1 MCTSYVLQKH
11 VSFMKSFRAKLI
23 FFFSFLHLFR
33 YHGTSTQQTSLTEF
47 FLLIQH
53 LGNQKC
59 CHISASKIFSLFKIL
74 HPRIMDSKWTQ
85 IQIKTEIHTV
95 APLSLGNTLHGPWWR
110 PETVDGTKP
119 YIYYIFP
126 THTYL

>member
-11 VSFMKSFRAKLI
+11 VSFMKSFRAKLN
-23 FFFSFLHLFR
+23 FFFHFCISLDTMVPAHSR
-33 YHGTSTQQTSLTEF
+33 QALTEF